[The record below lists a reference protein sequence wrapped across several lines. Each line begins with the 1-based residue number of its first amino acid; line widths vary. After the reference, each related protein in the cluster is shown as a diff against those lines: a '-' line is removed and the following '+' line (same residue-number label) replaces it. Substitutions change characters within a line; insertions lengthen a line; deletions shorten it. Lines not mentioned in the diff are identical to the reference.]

1 MGRLKDAAPQWKKS
15 NKRRKS
21 IKYKQQITGHGF
33 SERSD
38 KALNDYKK
46 LLLKESKSLTEWSKK
61 LQKIYEEENSD
72 EENEAAS
79 EKTSVQK
86 NGAKTRKLSYKEKKK
101 LAQEKR
107 VQEKQEK
114 ERQRKERDEA
124 LERYRKKKENT
135 YRKLKKTNFRG
146 QPFMG
151 ARVKLLLEKLQPTDH
166 PE

>member
-1 MGRLKDAAPQWKKS
+1 MLDFVIALIGWSECILINLLNFVA
-15 NKRRKS
+15 
-21 IKYKQQITGHGF
+21 GHGF

-86 NGAKTRKLSYKEKKK
+86 
-101 LAQEKR
+101 LALFEISVIFSLCR
-107 VQEKQEK
+107 
-114 ERQRKERDEA
+114 A
-124 LERYRKKKENT
+124 
-135 YRKLKKTNFRG
+135 
-146 QPFMG
+146 
-151 ARVKLLLEKLQPTDH
+151 
-166 PE
+166 